1 MGGSRQNLSEEVQQL
16 EQELVEHIIKNIED
30 LDLEINITETKV
42 TSQGKFKKYVE
53 EHPRLQIKY
62 EIHYLDESLSIDPI
76 DKKILYRN
84 NRIGY
89 NIIEISNIHYIKLR
103 MSIISRKKYF
113 EMIDK
118 KKMLQEILK

>member
-1 MGGSRQNLSEEVQQL
+1 MGDSRQNLSDEVQQL

-30 LDLEINITETKV
+30 LNLEVNITETKV
-42 TSQGKFKKYVE
+42 TSQGKFKKYIE

-84 NRIGY
+84 DKIGY
-89 NIIEISNIHYIKLR
+89 NIIEISNTHYIKLR

-113 EMIDK
+113 EMVDK
-118 KKMLQEILK
+118 KKMLREILK

>member
-1 MGGSRQNLSEEVQQL
+1 MEDFRQNLSEEVQQL
-16 EQELVEHIIKNIED
+16 EKELVEHIVKNIED
-30 LDLEINITETKV
+30 MDIDINITETKV
-42 TSQGKFKKYVE
+42 TSQGKFKKYIE
-53 EHPRLQIKY
+53 DNPRLQIRY

-76 DKKILYRN
+76 DKKIFYRN
-84 NRIGY
+84 DKIGY

>member
-1 MGGSRQNLSEEVQQL
+1 MGDSRQNLSEEVQQL
-16 EQELVEHIIKNIED
+16 EKDLVEHIIENIED
-30 LDLEINITETKV
+30 LNIEINITETKV
-42 TSQGKFKKYVE
+42 SSQGKFKKYIE
-53 EHPRLQIKY
+53 DNPRLQIRY

-84 NRIGY
+84 NKIGY
-89 NIIEISNIHYIKLR
+89 NIIEISNVHYIKLR

-113 EMIDK
+113 EMVDK

>member
-1 MGGSRQNLSEEVQQL
+1 MKDAIKHLSYEI
-16 EQELVEHIIKNIED
+16 QEMESKLVDYIVSKIED
-30 LDLEINITETKV
+30 LSLDVNITETKV

-62 EIHYLDESLSIDPI
+62 EIHYLEESLSIDPI

-84 NRIGY
+84 DKIGY

-103 MSIISRKKYF
+103 MTVVNRKNYF
-113 EMIDK
+113 DMVDK
-118 KKMLQEILK
+118 RNMLDQILK

>member
-1 MGGSRQNLSEEVQQL
+1 MGDSKRNLSEEVQDL
-16 EQELVEHIIKNIED
+16 EKELVNHIIKKIED
-30 LDLEINITETKV
+30 LSIDINITETKV
-42 TSQGKFKKYVE
+42 SSQGKFKKYIE
-53 EHPRLQIKY
+53 DNPRLQIKY
-62 EIHYLDESLSIDPI
+62 EIHYLSESLSIDPI

-84 NRIGY
+84 DKIGY

-113 EMIDK
+113 EMVDK

>member
-1 MGGSRQNLSEEVQQL
+1 MGVSKQNLSEEVDKL
-16 EQELVEHIIKNIED
+16 EKELVEHIVKNIED
-30 LDLEINITETKV
+30 MDIDINITETKV
-42 TSQGKFKKYVE
+42 TSQGKFKKYIE
-53 EHPRLQIKY
+53 DNPRLQIRY

-76 DKKILYRN
+76 DKKIFYRN
-84 NRIGY
+84 DKIGY

>member
-1 MGGSRQNLSEEVQQL
+1 MEDSRQNLSEEVQQL
-16 EQELVEHIIKNIED
+16 EKELVEYIVKNIED
-30 LDLEINITETKV
+30 IDIDINITETKV
-42 TSQGKFKKYVE
+42 TSQGKFKKYIE

-84 NRIGY
+84 DKIGY

-118 KKMLQEILK
+118 KKMLKKILK

>member
-1 MGGSRQNLSEEVQQL
+1 MGDSRQNLSEEVQQL
-16 EQELVEHIIKNIED
+16 EKDLVEYIIGNIED
-30 LDLEINITETKV
+30 LNIEINITETKV
-42 TSQGKFKKYVE
+42 SSQGKFKKYIE
-53 EHPRLQIKY
+53 DNPRLQIKY

-84 NRIGY
+84 NKIGY
-89 NIIEISNIHYIKLR
+89 NIIEISNVHYIKLR

>member
-1 MGGSRQNLSEEVQQL
+1 MGDSRQNLSEEVQQL
-16 EQELVEHIIKNIED
+16 EKELVEHIVKNIED
-30 LDLEINITETKV
+30 IDIDINITETKV
-42 TSQGKFKKYVE
+42 TSQGKFKKYIE

-84 NRIGY
+84 DKIGY

-118 KKMLQEILK
+118 KKMLKKILK

>member
-1 MGGSRQNLSEEVQQL
+1 MEGSRENLSKEVQQL
-16 EQELVEHIIKNIED
+16 EKELVEHIIKNIED
-30 LDLEINITETKV
+30 LNLEVNITETKV
-42 TSQGKFKKYVE
+42 TSQGKFKKYIE
-53 EHPRLQIKY
+53 DNPRLQIRY

-89 NIIEISNIHYIKLR
+89 NIIEISNVHYIKLR

-113 EMIDK
+113 EMVDK

>member
-1 MGGSRQNLSEEVQQL
+1 MGDSRQNLSEEVQQL
-16 EQELVEHIIKNIED
+16 EKDLVEYIIGNIED
-30 LDLEINITETKV
+30 LNIEINITETKV
-42 TSQGKFKKYVE
+42 SSQGKFKKYIE
-53 EHPRLQIKY
+53 DNPRLQIRY

-84 NRIGY
+84 NKIGY
-89 NIIEISNIHYIKLR
+89 NIIEISNVHYIKLR

>member
-1 MGGSRQNLSEEVQQL
+1 MEDFRQNLSEEVQQL
-16 EQELVEHIIKNIED
+16 EKELVEHIVKNIED

-42 TSQGKFKKYVE
+42 SSQGKFKKYIE
-53 EHPRLQIKY
+53 DNPRLQIRY

-84 NRIGY
+84 DKIGY
-89 NIIEISNIHYIKLR
+89 NIIEISNVHYIKLR

>member
-1 MGGSRQNLSEEVQQL
+1 MEDSRQNLSEEVQQL
-16 EQELVEHIIKNIED
+16 EKDLVEHIIENIED
-30 LDLEINITETKV
+30 LNIEINITETKV
-42 TSQGKFKKYVE
+42 SSQGKFKKYIE
-53 EHPRLQIKY
+53 DNPRLQIRY

-76 DKKILYRN
+76 DKKIFYRN
-84 NRIGY
+84 DKIGY

>member
-1 MGGSRQNLSEEVQQL
+1 MGDSKRNLSEEVQDL
-16 EQELVEHIIKNIED
+16 EKELVNHIIKKIED
-30 LDLEINITETKV
+30 FSIDINITETKV
-42 TSQGKFKKYVE
+42 SSQGKFKKYIE
-53 EHPRLQIKY
+53 DNPGLQIKY
-62 EIHYLDESLSIDPI
+62 EIHYLSESLSIDPI

-84 NRIGY
+84 DKIGY

-118 KKMLQEILK
+118 KKMIQEILK

>member
-1 MGGSRQNLSEEVQQL
+1 MGDSRQNLSEEVQQL
-16 EQELVEHIIKNIED
+16 EQKLVEHIIKNIED
-30 LDLEINITETKV
+30 LNLEVNITETKV
-42 TSQGKFKKYVE
+42 ASQGKFKKYIE

-84 NRIGY
+84 DKIGY
-89 NIIEISNIHYIKLR
+89 NIMEISNIHYIKLR

-113 EMIDK
+113 EMVDK
-118 KKMLQEILK
+118 KKMLREILK

>member
-1 MGGSRQNLSEEVQQL
+1 MEDSRKNLSEEVQRL
-16 EQELVEHIIKNIED
+16 EKELVEHIIKNIED
-30 LDLEINITETKV
+30 LNLDINITETKV
-42 TSQGKFKKYVE
+42 VNQGKFKKYIE
-53 EHPRLQIKY
+53 DNPRLQIRY

-103 MSIISRKKYF
+103 MSIVSRKNYF
-113 EMIDK
+113 EMVDK

>member
-1 MGGSRQNLSEEVQQL
+1 MEGSRENLSKEVQQL
-16 EQELVEHIIKNIED
+16 EKELVEHIIKNIED
-30 LDLEINITETKV
+30 LNLEVNITETKV
-42 TSQGKFKKYVE
+42 TSQGKFKKYIE
-53 EHPRLQIKY
+53 DNPRLQIRY

-89 NIIEISNIHYIKLR
+89 NIIEISNVHYIKLR

>member
-1 MGGSRQNLSEEVQQL
+1 MEDSRKNLSEEVQQL
-16 EQELVEHIIKNIED
+16 EKDLVEYIIGNIED
-30 LDLEINITETKV
+30 LNVEINITETKV
-42 TSQGKFKKYVE
+42 TNQGKFKKYIE
-53 EHPRLQIKY
+53 DNPRLQIRY

-84 NRIGY
+84 NKIGY
-89 NIIEISNIHYIKLR
+89 NIIEISNVHYIKLR

>member
-1 MGGSRQNLSEEVQQL
+1 MGDSRQNLSEEVQRL
-16 EQELVEHIIKNIED
+16 EKELVEHIIKNIED
-30 LDLEINITETKV
+30 LSLDINITETKV
-42 TSQGKFKKYVE
+42 VNQGKFKKYIE
-53 EHPRLQIKY
+53 DNPRLQIRY

-89 NIIEISNIHYIKLR
+89 NIIEISNVHYIKLR

>member
-1 MGGSRQNLSEEVQQL
+1 MGDSRQNLSEEVQRL
-16 EQELVEHIIKNIED
+16 EKELVEHIIKNIED
-30 LDLEINITETKV
+30 LSLDINITETKV
-42 TSQGKFKKYVE
+42 VNQGKFKKYIE
-53 EHPRLQIKY
+53 DNPRLQIRY

-103 MSIISRKKYF
+103 MSIVSRKKYF
-113 EMIDK
+113 EMVDK

>member
-1 MGGSRQNLSEEVQQL
+1 MGDSRQNLSEEVQQL
-16 EQELVEHIIKNIED
+16 EKDLVEYIIGNIED
-30 LDLEINITETKV
+30 LNIEINITETKV
-42 TSQGKFKKYVE
+42 SSQGKFKKYIE
-53 EHPRLQIKY
+53 DNPRLQIRY

-84 NRIGY
+84 NKIGY

-113 EMIDK
+113 EMVDK
-118 KKMLQEILK
+118 KKMLQDILK

>member
-1 MGGSRQNLSEEVQQL
+1 MEDFNRNLSEEVEQL
-16 EQELVEHIIKNIED
+16 EKELVEHIIKNIKD
-30 LDLEINITETKV
+30 MDVDINITETKV
-42 TSQGKFKKYVE
+42 VSQGKFKKYVE
-53 EHPRLQIKY
+53 DNPRLQIRY

-84 NRIGY
+84 DKIGY
-89 NIIEISNIHYIKLR
+89 NIIEISNVHYIKLR

-118 KKMLQEILK
+118 KKMLQDILK

>member
-1 MGGSRQNLSEEVQQL
+1 MEDSRRNLSEEVQQL
-16 EQELVEHIIKNIED
+16 EKELVEHIINKIED
-30 LDLEINITETKV
+30 LSIDINITETKV
-42 TSQGKFKKYVE
+42 ASQGKFKKYIE
-53 EHPRLQIKY
+53 DNPSLQIRY

-76 DKKILYRN
+76 EKKVFYRN
-84 NRIGY
+84 DKIGY
-89 NIIEISNIHYIKLR
+89 NIIEISNVHYIKLR

>member
-1 MGGSRQNLSEEVQQL
+1 MGDSRQNLSEEVQQL
-16 EQELVEHIIKNIED
+16 EKDLVEYIIGNIED
-30 LDLEINITETKV
+30 LNVEINITETKV
-42 TSQGKFKKYVE
+42 TSQGKFKKYIE
-53 EHPRLQIKY
+53 DNPRLQIRY

-84 NRIGY
+84 NKIGY

-113 EMIDK
+113 EMVDK
-118 KKMLQEILK
+118 KKMLKEILK

>member
-1 MGGSRQNLSEEVQQL
+1 MGYSRQNLSEEVQQL
-16 EQELVEHIIKNIED
+16 EKDLVEHIIENIED
-30 LDLEINITETKV
+30 LNIEINITETKV
-42 TSQGKFKKYVE
+42 SSQGKFKKYIE
-53 EHPRLQIKY
+53 DNPRLQIRY

-84 NRIGY
+84 NKIGY

>member
-1 MGGSRQNLSEEVQQL
+1 MGDSRQNLSEEVQQL
-16 EQELVEHIIKNIED
+16 EKDLVEYIIGNIED
-30 LDLEINITETKV
+30 LNIEINITETKV
-42 TSQGKFKKYVE
+42 SSQGKFKKYIE
-53 EHPRLQIKY
+53 DNPRLQIRY

-84 NRIGY
+84 NKIGY

>member
-1 MGGSRQNLSEEVQQL
+1 MERSKQNLSEEVQQL
-16 EQELVEHIIKNIED
+16 ENELVDHIIKSIED
-30 LDLEINITETKV
+30 LNIEINITETKV
-42 TSQGKFKKYVE
+42 INQGKFKKYIE
-53 EHPRLQIKY
+53 DNPRLQIKY

-84 NRIGY
+84 NKIGY

-113 EMIDK
+113 EMVDK

>member
-42 TSQGKFKKYVE
+42 TSQGKFKQYVE

>member
-1 MGGSRQNLSEEVQQL
+1 MLDSRQNLSEEVQQL
-16 EQELVEHIIKNIED
+16 EKDLVEYIIRNIED
-30 LDLEINITETKV
+30 LNIEINITETKV
-42 TSQGKFKKYVE
+42 SSQGKFKKYIE
-53 EHPRLQIKY
+53 DNPRLQIRY

-84 NRIGY
+84 NKIGY
-89 NIIEISNIHYIKLR
+89 NIIEISNVHYIKLR

>member
-1 MGGSRQNLSEEVQQL
+1 MEDSKKNLSEEVQEL
-16 EQELVEHIIKNIED
+16 EKELVNHIIKNIEN

-42 TSQGKFKKYVE
+42 ASQGKFKKYIE
-53 EHPRLQIKY
+53 ENPRLQIKY

-84 NRIGY
+84 NKTGHS
-89 NIIEISNIHYIKLR
+89 IIEISNIHYIKLR
-103 MSIISRKKYF
+103 MSIIGRKKYF

-118 KKMLQEILK
+118 KKMLKKILK

>member
-16 EQELVEHIIKNIED
+16 EKDLVEYIIGNIED
-30 LDLEINITETKV
+30 LNIEINITETKV
-42 TSQGKFKKYVE
+42 SSQGKFKKYIE
-53 EHPRLQIKY
+53 DNPRLQIRY

-84 NRIGY
+84 NKIGY
-89 NIIEISNIHYIKLR
+89 NIIEISNVHYIKLR

>member
-1 MGGSRQNLSEEVQQL
+1 MEGDRKNLSEEVQRL
-16 EQELVEHIIKNIED
+16 EKELVDYIIEKIED
-30 LDLEINITETKV
+30 LNIDVNITETKV
-42 TSQGKFKKYVE
+42 VSQGKFKKYIE
-53 EHPRLQIKY
+53 DNPGLQIKY
-62 EIHYLDESLSIDPI
+62 EIHYLEESLSVDPI

-84 NRIGY
+84 DKIGY

-103 MSIISRKKYF
+103 MSIVSRKKYF

>member
-1 MGGSRQNLSEEVQQL
+1 MEGSKRNLSEEVQQL
-16 EQELVEHIIKNIED
+16 EKELVDNIIKSIED
-30 LDLEINITETKV
+30 LSIEINITETKV
-42 TSQGKFKKYVE
+42 VSQGKFKKYIE
-53 EHPRLQIKY
+53 DNPRLQIKY
-62 EIHYLDESLSIDPI
+62 EIHYLEESLSVDPV

-84 NRIGY
+84 NKIGY

-113 EMIDK
+113 EMVDK

>member
-1 MGGSRQNLSEEVQQL
+1 MEDSRQNLSEEVQQL
-16 EQELVEHIIKNIED
+16 EKDLVEHIIENIED
-30 LDLEINITETKV
+30 LNIEINITETKV
-42 TSQGKFKKYVE
+42 SSQGKFKKYIE
-53 EHPRLQIKY
+53 DNPRLQIRY

-84 NRIGY
+84 NKIGY
-89 NIIEISNIHYIKLR
+89 NIIEITNVHYIKLR